1 MMETTNELL
10 NDYEHSVTNKIAK
23 FASLPDFPRMDD
35 YGITRAD
42 LDDYLFDKQAILD
55 SEGSEKSRYVT
66 TGILIILPIIVIA
79 AFPPEKLPGRELFV
93 FVGIAIGL
101 ALSAIVYFARKAI
114 VRIKLRK
121 LYQPDLEHYI
131 EAVLNYR

>member
-1 MMETTNELL
+1 MNPIL
-10 NDYEHSVTNKIAK
+10 NDYEHSITDKMAK
-23 FASLPDFPRMDD
+23 FANLPDFPRLED
-35 YGITRAD
+35 YDLTRAD

-79 AFPPEKLPGRELFV
+79 AFPPSMLPGRELFV

-101 ALSAIVYFARKAI
+101 VLSAFVYFARKAI
-114 VRIKLRK
+114 VKMKLRR
-121 LYQPDLEHYI
+121 LYDDKIERYI
-131 EAVLNYR
+131 TAVLEYK